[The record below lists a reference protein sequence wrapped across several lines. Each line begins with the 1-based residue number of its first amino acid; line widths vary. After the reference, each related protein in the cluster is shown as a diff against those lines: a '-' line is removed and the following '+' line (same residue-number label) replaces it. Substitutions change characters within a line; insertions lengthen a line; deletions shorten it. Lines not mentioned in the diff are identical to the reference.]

1 MVEILEPTVLVKKI
15 SLNLSYDLNVN
26 NGTAM
31 FEIMLYFWLCFLDS
45 NSRIAMML
53 I

>member
-15 SLNLSYDLNVN
+15 SLNLSYDF
-26 NGTAM
+26 NGRAM